1 MTDEQVL
8 SIMAAVIYAAAYT
21 TADATMSL
29 EQAAEEASKLQG
41 KVRAIWPQ
49 PVAYFSKLTEEL
61 AP

>member
-1 MTDEQVL
+1 ML
-8 SIMAAVIYAAAYT
+8 MAAVIYAAAYT